1 MDLNNRNKN
10 DILSINAYKY
20 ISSLSTNRKLI
31 DVLTGTSLIHNGE
44 PSKTPLFLH
53 ALIGYGYI
61 ESSWRV
67 VGGSGKIANF
77 LSSSIKSFGGK
88 IYTDSMVQKINAD
101 EKKIKS
107 ITLKSGEEI
116 RSKNF
121 ISTIHPSLTMKLLKT
136 KLLRKSYRNRI
147 NNIENTAGI
156 FSVYIIFKK
165 NSFRYRNSNFFCF
178 DKNTSWETIN
188 RNDRVFGNNLFFMTP
203 AISKNDKFAESG
215 IILAKMEFDDVINL
229 KNTTVEKRG
238 DYYKK
243 FKTAKAEQMIAK
255 MEQYFPNFKQN
266 IDKYYTS
273 TPLTYRDYTGTK
285 NGSAYGVIKNSNEP
299 YNVILPVTKIPN
311 FYFAGQN
318 INVHGVH
325 GVTISA
331 VITCSLLLGKKY
343 LINKIRTQN

>member
-1 MDLNNRNKN
+1 
-10 DILSINAYKY
+10 
-20 ISSLSTNRKLI
+20 
-31 DVLTGTSLIHNGE
+31 
-44 PSKTPLFLH
+44 
-53 ALIGYGYI
+53 
-61 ESSWRV
+61 
-67 VGGSGKIANF
+67 
-77 LSSSIKSFGGK
+77 
-88 IYTDSMVQKINAD
+88 
-101 EKKIKS
+101 
-107 ITLKSGEEI
+107 
-116 RSKNF
+116 
-121 ISTIHPSLTMKLLKT
+121 
-136 KLLRKSYRNRI
+136 
-147 NNIENTAGI
+147 
-156 FSVYIIFKK
+156 
-165 NSFRYRNSNFFCF
+165 
-178 DKNTSWETIN
+178 
-188 RNDRVFGNNLFFMTP
+188 MTP